1 MATSTAK
8 IAARLCLIGTVLVFA
23 NVLVI
28 AYNGSSV
35 ILSSYPVSSV
45 EELVNPGRPFWLRIA
60 FGVQSFVAGPAIV
73 LWGIISVIALISA
86 ILLYRN
92 PDRPTMYGSA
102 IFVLSVLSFLAGGG
116 FIIGSILA
124 ILGSGI
130 GFQWK
135 SSLEETFFGKLF
147 RVARLDSKVFL
158 SIKEDEKLLRT
169 ATFLFIFINFLSGL
183 GNNLYTINVQAIT
196 GSLDVASRIL
206 LLGET
211 VFAYGGQSMLYL
223 PMIYIGLSVLKW
235 MLLSLLIY
243 VLGAK
248 LVGRTVEFD
257 AVARVTAFAYTP
269 IIFQIF
275 MPFVFSNQPFLT
287 AQWPLLV
294 FFVTNLWMIVALL
307 FAIKALFQIG
317 MRKALGTILFVG
329 PIYWILTY
337 KFLIPFVF
345 PFGQIPGFV
354 FILNPIEMVF
364 ALFSMSI
371 LLSFFLGAFSKR

>member
-8 IAARLCLIGTVLVFA
+8 IASQLCLIGTVLVFV

-28 AYNGSSV
+28 AYNGSSL

-60 FGVQSFVAGPAIV
+60 FGVQGFVAGTKIII
-73 LWGIISVIALISA
+73 WGIISVIALISA

-92 PDRPTMYGSA
+92 PDRPTTYGSV
-102 IFVLSVLSFLAGGG
+102 IFILSVLSILAGGG
-116 FIIGSILA
+116 FIIGSLLA

-130 GFQWK
+130 SFQWK
-135 SSLEETFFGKLF
+135 NPLEETFFGKLF
-147 RVARLDSKVFL
+147 RVARLDSKVF
-158 SIKEDEKLLRT
+158 SQIKEDQKLLPIA
-169 ATFLFIFINFLSGL
+169 ATLFILINFLSGL

-196 GSLDVASRIL
+196 GSLDTASRIL

-211 VFAYGGQSMLYL
+211 VFAYGGQSMFYL
-223 PMIYIGLSVLKW
+223 PVIYIGLSVLKW

-243 VLGAK
+243 ILGSK
-248 LVGRTVEFD
+248 LLGRTVEFD

-275 MPFVFSNQPFLT
+275 MPFIFSNQPFLT
-287 AQWPLLV
+287 VHWPLLV
-294 FFVTNLWMIVALL
+294 FFVTNLWMIVALV

-329 PIYWILTY
+329 PIYWILIY
-337 KFLIPFVF
+337 NFLIPFVF

-354 FILNPIEMVF
+354 LILNPIEMVF
-364 ALFSMSI
+364 TLFSMSI
-371 LLSFFLGAFSKR
+371 LLSLYLGAFSKR